1 MLKGGEKM
9 KEIFIER
16 TSEILRIAVK
26 ENNVLMECLMEEA
39 NDNPFP
45 GQIYKGIVKNIVP
58 AIKCAFIDIGYKKNA
73 YMYMDTKMKNQG
85 LKKGQEVLVQVI
97 KEDMENKGPKVTNWV
112 TLPGRNIVLDL
123 LNKGLSFSK
132 KISNEEF
139 KKYISEN
146 LIIDPD
152 IAVKIRT
159 SAENTDISLINREYN
174 ELYKQYININKK
186 FIYSANVGVVFND
199 GGIVGRILR
208 DKVDENTRKIYINSL
223 DDYES
228 VRNFVNNVTE
238 LNVEV
243 IHYDGERTL
252 FHNFGIE
259 KDILNLRNDR
269 VYLNC
274 GGYIIINKT
283 EALYAI
289 DVNSGKNIK
298 GSNIQKTALVTNLQA
313 AKEIARQ
320 VRLRNLS
327 GIIIVDFIDMTME
340 EHKAQVMN
348 ELINGF
354 SNDKNKT
361 RIYNFTELNLVQIA
375 RKMIG
380 KSITEYIEENCSCCD
395 GKGKKL
401 KFSYLCLLIKNE
413 VLSISNKYQIK
424 DILIEIDEKY
434 KKELQNDILG
444 FIKNIHALD
453 KTIYVNFISSHENFK
468 VEPLLFAKQIENA
481 GILKIYG

>member
-1 MLKGGEKM
+1 M

-16 TSEILRIAVK
+16 TLEILRIAVK
-26 ENNVLMECLMEEA
+26 ENNILMECLMEEA
-39 NDNPFP
+39 NNNPFP

-73 YMYMDTKMKNQG
+73 YMYLDAKMKNKEI
-85 LKKGQEVLVQVI
+85 KKGQEVLVQVI

-112 TLPGRNIVLDL
+112 TLPGRNIIFDL
-123 LNKGLSFSK
+123 LNKGLTFSR

-146 LIIDPD
+146 LKIDQN

-159 SAENTDISLINREYN
+159 SAENTDISLINKEYN
-174 ELYKQYININKK
+174 ELYKQYETINKK
-186 FIYSANVGVVFND
+186 FLYSTNVGAVFND
-199 GGIVGRILR
+199 GGIIGRILR
-208 DKVDENTRKIYINSL
+208 DKVDENTSKIYLNNL

-228 VRNFVNNVTE
+228 VKNFIDNVIG
-238 LNVEV
+238 LNIEV
-243 IHYDGERTL
+243 IHYEGERTL
-252 FHNFGIE
+252 FDNFGIE

-274 GGYIIINKT
+274 GGYIVINKT

-320 VRLRNLS
+320 VKLRNLS

-340 EHKAQVMN
+340 EHKTQVMN

-361 RIYNFTELNLVQIA
+361 TIYNFTQLNLVQIA

-380 KSITEYIEENCSCCD
+380 KSITEYIEENCSSCH
-395 GKGKKL
+395 GKGKKM
-401 KFSYLCLLIKNE
+401 KFSYLSMLIKNE
-413 VLSISNKYQIK
+413 VLNISNKYQIK

-434 KKELQNDILG
+434 KKELQDDVLE

-453 KTIYVNFISSHENFK
+453 KTIYVNFINSQEHFK
-468 VEPLLFAKQIENA
+468 VEPLLFSNQIENA